1 MNFNEFAFRPH
12 PLPSLSAVT
21 WITEG
26 LLQNNFHNLFG
37 TGDSFDDLA
46 R

>member
-1 MNFNEFAFRPH
+1 MNFSRFTQNH
-12 PLPSLSAVT
+12 PLPTLSAVT

-26 LLQNNFHNLFG
+26 LLQNNFDDFFG
-37 TGDSFDDLA
+37 PGDSLDNFP

>member
-1 MNFNEFAFRPH
+1 MNFNQPAQDH
-12 PLPSLSAVT
+12 PLHSLSAVT

-26 LLQNNFHNLFG
+26 LLQNNFDDFLG
-37 TGDSFDDLA
+37 SGDSFDNLS